1 MKILLPVDGSD
12 CTKRMVAYLGAHE
25 EVFGDRHE
33 YVMLLAIQNLP
44 ANVASL
50 LDAQAIDQYCGQ
62 EIEHVFEPLRAFAA
76 QNGWKVRFETLDG
89 DAGAVI
95 ARYAEQQKFDLIVM
109 GSHGRTA
116 LANVVAGSVA
126 TSVLARCKTPVLL
139 IR

>member
-12 CTKRMVAYLGAHE
+12 CTKRMLAYLAAHDE
-25 EVFGDRHE
+25 LFGQRHD
-33 YVMLLAIQNLP
+33 YVVLLAIQNLP

-50 LDAQAIDQYCGQ
+50 LDPAAIEEYCSR
-62 EIEHVFEPLRAFAA
+62 EIQHVFEPVKAFAA
-76 QNGWKVRFETLDG
+76 QNGWAARFETLYG

-95 ARYAEQQKFDLIVM
+95 ARHAEQQKFDLIVM

>member
-12 CTKRMVAYLGAHE
+12 CTKRMVAYLGAHDDM
-25 EVFGDRHE
+25 FGKHHE
-33 YVMLLAIQNLP
+33 YVMLLAIQDLP
-44 ANVASL
+44 VNVASL
-50 LDAQAIDQYCGQ
+50 LDAAAIDEYCSREAQ
-62 EIEHVFEPLRAFAA
+62 HVFEPLRAFAA
-76 QNGWKVRFETLDG
+76 QNQWNIRFEAVKG
-89 DAGAVI
+89 DAGAAI
-95 ARYAEQQKFDLIVM
+95 ARYADENKTDLIVM

>member
-12 CTKRMVAYLGAHE
+12 CTKRMVAYLAAHDE
-25 EVFGDRHE
+25 LFGTRHE
-33 YVMLLAIQNLP
+33 YVMFLAIQNLP

-50 LDAQAIDQYCGQ
+50 LDSQAIDDYCGR

-76 QNGWKVRFETLDG
+76 QNHWNIRFETVKG
-89 DAGAVI
+89 DAGAAI
-95 ARYAEQQKFDLIVM
+95 AGYAHQEKFDLIVM

-116 LANVVAGSVA
+116 LANVVTGSVA

>member
-1 MKILLPVDGSD
+1 MKILMPVDGSD
-12 CTKRMVAYLGAHE
+12 CTKRMVAYLGAHAE
-25 EVFGDRHE
+25 MFDARHD

-44 ANVASL
+44 VNVASL
-50 LDAQAIDQYCGQ
+50 LDPVAIDEYRSR
-62 EIEHVFEPLRAFAA
+62 EIQHVFEPLQAFAA
-76 QNGWKVRFETLDG
+76 QNKWPIRFETVHG
-89 DAGAVI
+89 EAGAAI
-95 ARYAEQQKFDLIVM
+95 ACYAEQEKFDLIVM

>member
-12 CTKRMVAYLGAHE
+12 CTKRMMAYLAAHDELFGA
-25 EVFGDRHE
+25 RHD

-50 LDAQAIDQYCGQ
+50 LDPVAIEEYCSREVQ
-62 EIEHVFEPLRAFAA
+62 HVFEPLKAFAA
-76 QNGWKVRFETLDG
+76 QNRWPMRFETLRG

-95 ARYAEQQKFDLIVM
+95 ARYAEQEKVDLIVM

-126 TSVLARCKTPVLL
+126 TNVLARCKTPVLL